1 MASGAKLGLTGVLAL
16 IVLLVAI
23 WDKKNEEIRHRRTGE
38 SAATTAANAPASVT
52 TAPVEPRAL
61 AARNETTANEAVVEA
76 QVRSQPPT
84 PAPAPLEATPVS
96 PEDGPSEPISTAAP
110 PAPTV
115 APTATVTEPS
125 ATTPA
130 PAGQPQPA
138 PTRTVTHAV
147 GKSETLYGLAQ
158 RYLGNGSRWPKLL
171 AANQDV
177 LSTPEALRPGM
188 VLKIPGVTAP
198 APVAVAPAPAAA
210 TPRQVDTELMD
221 TYRVQAGDT
230 LSSIA
235 QDVLGSAGAWQR
247 LYEANRD
254 HLQSPELQRQ
264 GQQLR
269 IPKPE

>member
-23 WDKKNEEIRHRRTGE
+23 WDKKNEEIHHRRTGE
-38 SAATTAANAPASVT
+38 PATTAAANAPASVT
-52 TAPVEPRAL
+52 PAPVDPRVL
-61 AARNETTANEAVVEA
+61 AARNETPADETVVEA
-76 QVRSQPPT
+76 QVRAQPPT

-96 PEDGPSEPISTAAP
+96 PEDGPSQPVSTAPP
-110 PAPTV
+110 PATTEAP
-115 APTATVTEPS
+115 APTATAPS
-125 ATTPA
+125 AATPA
-130 PAGQPQPA
+130 PASQPQPA

-177 LSTPEALRPGM
+177 LSNPEDLRPGM

-198 APVAVAPAPAAA
+198 VAETPAPAAV
-210 TPRQVDTELMD
+210 TPHQDDTGHMD

-235 QDVLGSAGAWQR
+235 RDVLGSAGAWRR

-254 HLQSPELQRQ
+254 HLQSPELLRQ